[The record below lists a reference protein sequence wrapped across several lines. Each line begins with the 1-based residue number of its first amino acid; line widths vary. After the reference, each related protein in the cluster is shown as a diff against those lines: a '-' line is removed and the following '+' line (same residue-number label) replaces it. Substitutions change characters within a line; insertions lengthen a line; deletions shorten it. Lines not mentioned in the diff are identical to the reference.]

1 MKKKKEQMAQAAAL
15 AQAAEAAEA
24 AEVAEVAEVAQATEA
39 THRPTED
46 AEAAVATDEPT
57 APADPTVAAAATEEA
72 AVAAAVT
79 EAASPATEAKDERAL
94 LAAFLA
100 ALSPTERQTLVAVL
114 TRLSDG
120 EREREARAARAE
132 EEAILSEME
141 KVPVFRGIGARAEAL
156 RALAGAV
163 DWLGAL
169 PVRERLAAA
178 FYIDRGMRY
187 GEPTRED
194 LLHAVLSDEALMR
207 ELAQRR
213 REATET
219 TKKTLPPVHA
229 RRGSAGM
236 PATVKSAPK
245 TLSEAT
251 GEAKKYLRFYAR

>member
-1 MKKKKEQMAQAAAL
+1 MKKKKEQMAQAAEAAEAAAL

-24 AEVAEVAEVAQATEA
+24 AEAVEAAAVEAAAATS
-39 THRPTED
+39 PTAKD
-46 AEAAVATDEPT
+46 AEAAAITDEPT
-57 APADPTVAAAATEEA
+57 APADPTVAAA
-72 AVAAAVT
+72 VT
-79 EAASPATEAKDERAL
+79 EAAEPVAEAKDERAL

-120 EREREARAARAE
+120 EREREAAAARAE

-194 LLHAVLSDEALMR
+194 LLHAVLSDEALLR

-219 TKKTLPPVHA
+219 TKKTLPPVYA